1 MIGQVHSDAVESVC
15 DRRARGTASGE
26 VWPEHKLVD
35 EELRA
40 SMEKVCQRGASLV
53 GLEAIPLIDWDPRQ
67 FLPLA
72 RQLVAPVR
80 EFLLRLQQL
89 EPCFQPLFSCSG
101 LVCGHCLCLPS
112 FRSRCDMVCDCHA
125 LCLARDV

>member
-1 MIGQVHSDAVESVC
+1 MIGQVHSDAVEAVC

-26 VWPEHKLVD
+26 VRPEHKVVD

-40 SMEKVCQRGASLV
+40 STEKVCQRGASLG
-53 GLEAIPLIDWDPRQ
+53 GLEAVPLSDWHPRQ

-72 RQLVAPVR
+72 RQLVAPVC
-80 EFLLRLQQL
+80 EFLLRLEQL

-101 LVCGHCLCLPS
+101 LVCGHFRCLLS
-112 FRSRCDMVCDCHA
+112 FLSRCDSVFGCHA
-125 LCLARDV
+125 LYL